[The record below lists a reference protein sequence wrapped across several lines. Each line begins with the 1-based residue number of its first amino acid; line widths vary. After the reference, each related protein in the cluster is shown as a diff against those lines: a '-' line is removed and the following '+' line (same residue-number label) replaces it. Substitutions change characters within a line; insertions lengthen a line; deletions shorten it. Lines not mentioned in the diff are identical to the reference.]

1 MSPTL
6 SSMRIWKR
14 LQIKDVLFGYEASL
28 FSEMPH
34 LTPIIYGW
42 PLSKQN
48 IWLAKS
54 LPGLDKLVY
63 LIYGKWNY
71 SNLAHIQM

>member
-14 LQIKDVLFGYEASL
+14 LQIKDVLFGYEASS

-54 LPGLDKLVY
+54 RPGLDITIIVAKPHHSQAAGL
-63 LIYGKWNY
+63 GC
-71 SNLAHIQM
+71 